1 MHRRWLL
8 KKTNPEYI
16 SYLSRAASISPAL
29 AQVLINRG
37 VKTPED
43 VHSFMSQGLD
53 AMCDPFD
60 ISGMGT
66 LVDAVLGA
74 RHRGLKVF
82 IHGDY
87 DADGLTATAIMA
99 GALMRLGI
107 DVRYYIP
114 NRFTD
119 GYGFHP
125 PAVEQAKAFGAG
137 LIITVDCGITSF
149 EAAEAARASGIDL
162 IITDH
167 HEPAP
172 ISGDVAGRALLPE
185 AMAIINPKLSAEGSA
200 AAGLSGAGIAF
211 KAVQALSMKE
221 PSLFEPREFIDLATL
236 GTIADSVPLVGENR
250 TIVREGLPALVD
262 ARRPGARA
270 LKEVAELGS
279 RALKARLVA
288 FTLVPRINAAGRLGD
303 AAEVVELLLTD
314 SASRAEEIAASLN
327 RKNYERQKTEVA
339 VFEEAIELVE
349 KKGYGSAIV
358 LAGEGWHEGVVGI
371 VASRIAETYQRPTF
385 VLSIKDD
392 GSAKGSARGIPGFDV
407 HAALTAASEHLMGF
421 GGHKQA
427 AGLRLR
433 ATELEAFQ
441 RKMEEV
447 AASLME
453 DFTPTLDIDAGVVLK
468 DVTFGLV
475 REFEAL
481 EPFGYGNPEPVLGSR
496 GLEAMNPRVVGN
508 NHLKVKLRGENCAHD
523 AIGWGMG
530 GLCDFV
536 SEAGKVDAAFA
547 ATINDWNGNRIVQ
560 LSLKGLREANAP
572 VSR

>member
-8 KKTNPEYI
+8 KKTNPGYI

-60 ISGMGT
+60 IEGMST

-74 RHRGLKVF
+74 KHKGLKVF

-99 GALMRLGI
+99 GALRRLGI
-107 DVRYYIP
+107 VVQYYIP
-114 NRFTD
+114 NRFAE

-167 HEPAP
+167 HEPDTRG
-172 ISGDVAGRALLPE
+172 IPE
-185 AMAIINPKLSAEGSA
+185 ALAVINPKVSAEGSA
-200 AAGLSGAGIAF
+200 VAGLSGAGIAF

-221 PSLFEPREFIDLATL
+221 PSLFEPREFLDLAAL

-262 ARRPGARA
+262 ALRPGARA

-327 RKNYERQKTEVA
+327 RKNYERQKTEGA
-339 VFEEAIELVE
+339 VLEEAIELVE

-392 GSAKGSARGIPGFDV
+392 GTAKGSARSIPGFDV
-407 HAALTAASEHLMGF
+407 HAALTAASEHLTGF

-441 RKMEEV
+441 RKMEVV

-453 DFTPTLDIDAGVVLK
+453 DFTPTLDIDAEVVLK

-496 GLEAMNPRVVGN
+496 DLEAMNPRVVGN
-508 NHLKVKLRGENCAHD
+508 NHLKVKLRGKNCAHD

-530 GLCDFV
+530 GLCDFIN
-536 SEAGKVDAAFA
+536 EAGKVDAAFA
-547 ATINDWNGNRIVQ
+547 ATINDWNGNRSVQ

-572 VSR
+572 ADQ